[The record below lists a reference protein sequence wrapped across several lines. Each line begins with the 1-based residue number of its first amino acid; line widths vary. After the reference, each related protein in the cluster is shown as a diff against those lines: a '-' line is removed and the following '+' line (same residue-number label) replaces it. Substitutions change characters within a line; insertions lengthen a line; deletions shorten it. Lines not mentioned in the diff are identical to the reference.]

1 MFQKTRAN
9 KSALHP
15 CNQFIVDKFIQL
27 ERQQQM
33 RRATNMNFTYSKIIK
48 SLQKYPLPI
57 LSRQQALQLENV
69 GEKMANLI
77 YSLIKSHYK
86 DYLKNP
92 NQDFEDAVCSDSD
105 EEKKQTENNNSNRHN
120 ANSKS
125 NSECSSKNSTNLFQ
139 KPTNSFNSKLLNRE
153 YNKDKDF
160 EEDIPKDFNGIKNT
174 IKNSK
179 KQKPSAEEEELSKNK
194 GTQKIISLLSDSE
207 QQECKINKDN
217 TLYNILSQY
226 VKPETKSDLQN
237 KLDNKQKE
245 DNLIENLKNKYEN
258 SPIKLKSLETNEQKN
273 NLNVSKNQE
282 NKNEDGLNINEME
295 LNFNEKEEEEENNDN
310 QQFNKFKKI
319 FDEKQDYEDDAF
331 KFQNDILNSF
341 KLNSKN
347 KLQRQQTNSS
357 NGGMKKIQIDS
368 DQESTLP
375 QNKESSSSSKKS
387 SVKPQNGNISFLSE
401 EEDLKVIQTLQD
413 SQNKKKRKFN
423 PKEYTNNWAIL
434 ICLYCLKEEFKKNSA
449 SIKDIKQKAKSI
461 SEEIDHQFQIKNF
474 NQTDSLLNND
484 LIIVQLVQGEK
495 ILSLTSTGIELS
507 QSLYHKLVA
516 KSLAGIQENS
526 QENANS
532 QQKQYDLNQS
542 QNQSIMEVED
552 QYVEQYEIKK
562 IESQQPKKIEQ
573 YEKMKLEQ
581 YETKKRE
588 KYDTE
593 EIDKK
598 LNNQNSR
605 LQNEFDDYMDKL
617 DCDSNFNNILDF
629 LEKSEQPINYSR
641 SKTAFLSS
649 NPESLS
655 SKMGS
660 IYNPQNNKIKF
671 EKFEENFSD
680 RNSDYDERIK
690 ELDQFNSQFPLPV
703 QNSKKNKGT
712 KKEKKVIEPLQQRN
726 IFKEQKIKQLQE
738 IEDDDIENEAINNS
752 LPFSSNRS
760 IPNQLSLG
768 IKQSNVSQKIVEKI
782 SLNKIA
788 KGMIK
793 EYEVYLIIDIR
804 ERTDKNERDLAIKQ
818 KLEENGV
825 CCKIENIYL
834 GDFLWVVDITTID
847 NVTET
852 YVLDY
857 VVERKT
863 GDDFASSIQD
873 HRYKEQ
879 KYRYKKSGLKHCYY
893 LVEGDIK
900 NTKHLSVSQS
910 AIETAIMTTQMIDK
924 FKVQRTKSFQES
936 MIWISCLHKNILKH
950 FNEYISS
957 INDDHIL
964 NFQYTMSEYQKNNK
978 KNGNLTLKE
987 QFGHFL
993 RSINGCGAQ
1002 QVQVLT
1008 EIFQTPINLIS
1019 NLGSQR
1025 NLQERIE
1032 LIIDQTKYNKNQLKA
1047 QGMDARVISKS
1058 LATSIA
1064 ILFGEDKYPKEKL
1077 EDGA

>member
-33 RRATNMNFTYSKIIK
+33 RRAANMNFTYSKIIK

-92 NQDFEDAVCSDSD
+92 NQDFEDAVCLDSE
-105 EEKKQTENNNSNRHN
+105 EEKKLTDSHRHN
-120 ANSKS
+120 TNSKS

-139 KPTNSFNSKLLNRE
+139 KPINSFNSKLLNKE
-153 YNKDKDF
+153 YNKHKDF

-179 KQKPSAEEEELSKNK
+179 KQKPSAEEEEFCKNK
-194 GTQKIISLLSDSE
+194 GGQKIISLLSDQE
-207 QQECKINKDN
+207 QQEFKISKDN
-217 TLYNILSQY
+217 TLHNILSQY
-226 VKPETKSDLQN
+226 IKPEIKSDLLN
-237 KLDNKQKE
+237 KYNDKQKE
-245 DNLIENLKNKYEN
+245 DNLIENLKSKYEK
-258 SPIKLKSLETNEQKN
+258 SPIKLKSLEINNQKS
-273 NLNVSKNQE
+273 NLSANKSQE
-282 NKNEDGLNINEME
+282 NRNLDCPIIKENELSFKD
-295 LNFNEKEEEEENNDN
+295 KDDDEEEDN
-310 QQFNKFKKI
+310 YDNKQSNKFQKI
-319 FDEKQDYEDDAF
+319 FDEQQDFEDDAF

-341 KLNSKN
+341 KLSSKS
-347 KLQRQQTNSS
+347 KIKKQQPNQSS
-357 NGGMKKIQIDS
+357 GGMKKIQIDS

-387 SVKPQNGNISFLSE
+387 SVKPQNGNTSFLSE
-401 EEDLKVIQTLQD
+401 EEDLKAAQKILD

-449 SIKDIKQKAKSI
+449 NIKDIKQKAKSI

-484 LIIVQLVQGEK
+484 LIITQHVQGEK
-495 ILSLTSTGIELS
+495 LFSLTSTGIELS

-526 QENANS
+526 QENAMS
-532 QQKQYDLNQS
+532 QQQQVNPDQS
-542 QNQSIMEVED
+542 LNQSIMEVED
-552 QYVEQYEIKK
+552 QYEINQ
-562 IESQQPKKIEQ
+562 IESYESKKIEQ
-573 YEKMKLEQ
+573 YEKNKIEQ
-581 YETKKRE
+581 YETKEIEQYETKE
-588 KYDTE
+588 KHR
-593 EIDKK
+593 K
-598 LNNQNSR
+598 LTDQNSR
-605 LQNEFDDYMDKL
+605 LFNELDDHIDKL
-617 DCDSNFNNILDF
+617 NFDSNFNNFLDF
-629 LEKSEQPINYSR
+629 LEKSEQPKNNSR
-641 SKTAFLSS
+641 SKTDILSS
-649 NPESLS
+649 SPQSLN
-655 SKMGS
+655 SKMDR
-660 IYNPQNNKIKF
+660 IFIPPQKNQLKF
-671 EKFEENFSD
+671 DKFEENFSD
-680 RNSDYDERIK
+680 RNSDYNDRVK
-690 ELDQFNSQFPLPV
+690 ELDQFNSQYSLPV
-703 QNSKKNKGT
+703 QNQKKNKGT
-712 KKEKKVIEPLQQRN
+712 KKEKKVIEPLQLRN

-738 IEDDDIENEAINNS
+738 IEDDDIENEDINNS

-768 IKQSNVSQKIVEKI
+768 LKQSNVSQKIVEKI
-782 SLNKIA
+782 SQNQIA

-879 KYRYKKSGLKHCYY
+879 KYRYKKSGLKHYYY

-900 NTKHLSVSQS
+900 NTKHLQVSQS

-936 MIWISCLHKNILKH
+936 MIWISCLHKNILKN
-950 FNEYISS
+950 FNEHVSS
-957 INDDHIL
+957 INDDHVL
-964 NFQYTMSEYQKNNK
+964 NFQYTMQEYQKNNK

-1002 QVQVLT
+1002 QVQILT

-1019 NLGSQR
+1019 NLGRQR

-1032 LIIDQTKYNKNQLKA
+1032 LIIDQTKYNKNQLKS
-1047 QGMDARVISKS
+1047 QGMDVRVISKT

-1064 ILFGEDKYPKEKL
+1064 ILFGEDKYPQEKL
-1077 EDGA
+1077 EDCP

>member
-1 MFQKTRAN
+1 
-9 KSALHP
+9 
-15 CNQFIVDKFIQL
+15 
-27 ERQQQM
+27 M
-33 RRATNMNFTYSKIIK
+33 RRAANTNFTYSKIIK

-86 DYLKNP
+86 DFLKNP
-92 NQDFEDAVCSDSD
+92 NQDFEEAVCSDSYK
-105 EEKKQTENNNSNRHN
+105 EKQQLDSHRNNT
-120 ANSKS
+120 NSKS

-139 KPTNSFNSKLLNRE
+139 KPTNSFNSKLLNKE
-153 YNKDKDF
+153 YNKGKDF
-160 EEDIPKDFNGIKNT
+160 EEDTPRDFSDIKNT

-179 KQKPSAEEEELSKNK
+179 KQKPSTEEEELSKNK
-194 GTQKIISLLSDSE
+194 GGQRIISLLSDSE
-207 QQECKINKDN
+207 QQELKISKDN

-226 VKPETKSDLQN
+226 VKPETQSDILSKHSD
-237 KLDNKQKE
+237 KLKE
-245 DNLIENLKNKYEN
+245 ENIIENLKNKYEK
-258 SPIKLKSLETNEQKN
+258 SPIKLKTSEPNGNKS
-273 NLNVSKNQE
+273 NLNIKNQE
-282 NKNEDGLNINEME
+282 KRSLDGLSIQDED
-295 LNFNEKEEEEENNDN
+295 LNFKDDEEEENFDN
-310 QQFNKFKKI
+310 QQSNKFQKV
-319 FDEKQDYEDDAF
+319 FDENLDFEDDAF

-341 KLNSKN
+341 KLSSKS
-347 KLQRQQTNSS
+347 KLQKPQTNQSS
-357 NGGMKKIQIDS
+357 GGMKKIQIDS

-387 SVKPQNGNISFLSE
+387 SLKPQNGNISFLSE
-401 EEDLKVIQTLQD
+401 EEDLKVVQTILD

-434 ICLYCLKEEFKKNSA
+434 ICLFCLKEEFKKNSA
-449 SIKDIKQKAKSI
+449 SMKDIKQKAKSI

-474 NQTDSLLNND
+474 SQTDSLLNND
-484 LIIVQLVQGEK
+484 LIILQQVQGEK
-495 ILSLTSTGIELS
+495 LFSLTSTGIELS

-526 QENANS
+526 QENAMS
-532 QQKQYDLNQS
+532 QQQQFNLDQS

-552 QYVEQYEIKK
+552 QYEIKK
-562 IESQQPKKIEQ
+562 IESYDSKKFEQYEPKKI
-573 YEKMKLEQ
+573 KQ
-581 YETKKRE
+581 YET
-588 KYDTE
+588 D
-593 EIDKK
+593 EIDRK
-598 LNNQNSR
+598 LNSQNSR
-605 LQNEFDDYMDKL
+605 QQNDLDDQIDKL
-617 DCDSNFNNILDF
+617 NFDSNFNNFLDF
-629 LEKSEQPINYSR
+629 LEKPEQPKKNSK
-641 SKTAFLSS
+641 SKTDTLSLSS
-649 NPESLS
+649 NPISTNS
-655 SKMGS
+655 RINS
-660 IYNPQNNKIKF
+660 IQNPNHNKLKY

-680 RNSDYDERIK
+680 RNSDYEEKIK
-690 ELDQFNSQFPLPV
+690 ELEQFNSQLSLPI
-703 QNSKKNKGT
+703 QNQKKNKGT

-726 IFKEQKIKQLQE
+726 LFKEKELKMKQLLE
-738 IEDDDIENEAINNS
+738 IEDDDIENEEINNS

-768 IKQSNVSQKIVEKI
+768 LKQTNISQKITEKTT
-782 SLNKIA
+782 LNQIA

-793 EYEVYLIIDIR
+793 EYEIYLIIDIR

-825 CCKIENIYL
+825 SCKIESIYL

-847 NVTET
+847 DVTET

-910 AIETAIMTTQMIDK
+910 AIETAIMTTQIIDK

-936 MIWISCLHKNILKH
+936 MIWISCMHKNILKH
-950 FNEYISS
+950 FNEHISS

-964 NFQYTMSEYQKNNK
+964 NFQYTMQEYQKNNK

-1002 QVQVLT
+1002 QVQILT

-1077 EDGA
+1077 DDAS